1 MLALMLWIA
10 LLYQRINIVKIVGQQ
25 PGKNLRT
32 SKIRADMGLVFLG
45 ILAVLQ
51 ISINLYFGQNIWNPD
66 FISPLMGW

>member
-32 SKIRADMGLVFLG
+32 SKIRADIGLVFLG
-45 ILAVLQ
+45 VLAVLQ
-51 ISINLYFGQNIWNPD
+51 ISINLYFGLNIWNPD
-66 FISPLMGW
+66 FISPLMDW

>member
-1 MLALMLWIA
+1 MLALLLWIA

-25 PGKNLRT
+25 PGRNLRT
-32 SKIRADMGLVFLG
+32 SKMRADIGLLFLG

-51 ISINLYFGQNIWNPD
+51 ISINLYFGLNIWNPD